1 MTDTATAEAPAAQAT
16 PKAPLVPYL
25 QIEGAVKAA
34 HFYERAFAARIAALH
49 PVDDQGRTMHI
60 HLYLNGG
67 SLMLSDF
74 YPEHGHGAK
83 APAGFTLTL
92 MVDDADAWFDR
103 AVKAG
108 ASPVTPVQDMFWGDR
123 FGSVRDPFGVEWAFN
138 QARGAA

>member
-1 MTDTATAEAPAAQAT
+1 MTDTATDVAAQAT

-25 QIEGAVKAA
+25 QIDGAMKAA
-34 HFYERAFAARIAALH
+34 RFYERAFAATIAALH
-49 PVDDQGRTMHI
+49 PVDAKGRTMHI

-83 APAGFTLTL
+83 APAGFTIAL

-108 ASPVTPVQDMFWGDR
+108 AAAATPVQEMFWGDR
-123 FGSVRDPFGVEWAFN
+123 YGSVRDPFGVEWAFN
-138 QARGAA
+138 QARKA